1 MPDHL
6 VHKASDLVDGERLM
20 IERWLGRALSDNET
34 ISISAY
40 RPHTA
45 PDSGER
51 QSLRRSIVA
60 QAHEVGAR
68 SGAISDQEVD
78 ELLND
83 TYNDIRTRS
92 R

>member
-6 VHKASDLVDGERLM
+6 VHRASDLAGVERLVV
-20 IERWLGRALSDNET
+20 ERWLGRALSDDET
-34 ISISAY
+34 ISINAY

-45 PDSGER
+45 PDSEER

-60 QAHEVGAR
+60 QAREISSRATD
-68 SGAISDQEVD
+68 ISDQEIEEALTEALD
-78 ELLND
+78 N
-83 TYNDIRTRS
+83 IRGR